1 MLTHHFIVK
10 GRVQGVGFRFFT
22 YHIANE
28 YKIKGWVKNLWNGDV
43 EVMAQGESQYIEVF
57 KKFLE
62 TGPSSSGVRWIDED
76 VFDGKKYDDFNI
88 EY

>member
-28 YKIKGWVKNLWNGDV
+28 YKIKGWVKNLWNGNV
-43 EVMAQGESQYIEVF
+43 EIVAQGEPKYMDVF
-57 KKFLE
+57 KKLIE
-62 TGPSSSGVRWIDED
+62 EGPPSSRVKSIEED
-76 VFDGKKYDDFNI
+76 VFDSKKYDDFNI

>member
-10 GRVQGVGFRFFT
+10 GRVQGVGYRFFT

-28 YKIKGWVKNLWNGDV
+28 YNIKGWVKNLWNGDV
-43 EVMAQGESQYIEVF
+43 EILAQGETRHIEVF
-57 KKFLE
+57 KKLLE
-62 TGPSSSGVRWIDED
+62 AGPPSSKVKSIEED
-76 VFDGKKYDDFNI
+76 VFDGKKYDDFDI